1 MSFVL
6 LSVDHI
12 IAIHDEVLE
21 INELQGLA
29 GDKSLE
35 GALSRVDNRL
45 TYGLIDDIY
54 SLAASYATAISQA
67 HCFNDG
73 NKRTAF
79 QVLELVLDLNGIQVI
94 WDVEAVGQKIVLLSQ
109 SKLDEADLAQWLR
122 RVIVSI
128 LKISRRAITR
138 ISNVW
143 WRINQVN
150 LT

>member
-1 MSFVL
+1 MSFLL

-21 INELQGLA
+21 PNEPQGMA

-45 TYGLIDDIY
+45 KYCLIDDIY
-54 SLAASYATAISQA
+54 SLAACYATAVSQP

-79 QVLELVLDLNGIQVI
+79 QVMDLILDLNGINVI
-94 WDVEAVGQKIVLLSQ
+94 WDVAAVGQKIVLLSQ

-122 RVIVSI
+122 QAVV
-128 LKISRRAITR
+128 
-138 ISNVW
+138 
-143 WRINQVN
+143 
-150 LT
+150 

>member
-1 MSFVL
+1 MSFIL
-6 LSVDHI
+6 LTGEHV

-21 INELQGLA
+21 PNELQGMA

-45 TYGLIDDIY
+45 KYGLIEDIY

-79 QVLELVLDLNGIQVI
+79 QVMDIILDLNGVNTI
-94 WDVEAVGQKIVLLSQ
+94 WDVEEVGQKIVLLSQ

-122 RVIVSI
+122 RVAV
-128 LKISRRAITR
+128 
-138 ISNVW
+138 
-143 WRINQVN
+143 
-150 LT
+150 

>member
-1 MSFVL
+1 MSFIL

-21 INELQGLA
+21 PSELQGMA
-29 GDKSLE
+29 DDKSLE

-45 TYGLIDDIY
+45 KYGLIDDIY
-54 SLAASYATAISQA
+54 SLAASYAAAISQA

-79 QVLELVLDLNGIQVI
+79 QVMDLILDLNGINVI

-109 SKLDEADLAQWLR
+109 SKLDEADLTQGLR
-122 RVIVSI
+122 QAVV
-128 LKISRRAITR
+128 
-138 ISNVW
+138 
-143 WRINQVN
+143 
-150 LT
+150 

>member
-21 INELQGLA
+21 INELQGLV

-54 SLAASYATAISQA
+54 SLAASYVTAISQA

-109 SKLDEADLAQWLR
+109 SKLDEADFAQWLR
-122 RVIVSI
+122 R
-128 LKISRRAITR
+128 AMG
-138 ISNVW
+138 
-143 WRINQVN
+143 
-150 LT
+150 

>member
-1 MSFVL
+1 MSFLL

-21 INELQGLA
+21 PTELQGMA

-45 TYGLIDDIY
+45 KYGLIEDIY

-79 QVLELVLDLNGIQVI
+79 QVMDIILDLNGVNTI
-94 WDVEAVGQKIVLLSQ
+94 WDVEEVGQKIVLLSQ
-109 SKLDEADLAQWLR
+109 SKLDETDLAQWLR
-122 RVIVSI
+122 RVV
-128 LKISRRAITR
+128 
-138 ISNVW
+138 V
-143 WRINQVN
+143 
-150 LT
+150 

>member
-1 MSFVL
+1 MSFLL

-12 IAIHDEVLE
+12 IAIHGEVLE
-21 INELQGLA
+21 PNELQGMA

-35 GALSRVDNRL
+35 GALSKVDNRL
-45 TYGLIDDIY
+45 NYGLIEDIY
-54 SLAASYATAISQA
+54 SLAACYATAVSQS

-79 QVLELVLDLNGIQVI
+79 QVMDLMLDLNGINVT

-122 RVIVSI
+122 RV
-128 LKISRRAITR
+128 
-138 ISNVW
+138 NV
-143 WRINQVN
+143 
-150 LT
+150 

>member
-1 MSFVL
+1 MSFIL
-6 LSVDHI
+6 LTGEHV

-21 INELQGLA
+21 PNELQGMA

-45 TYGLIDDIY
+45 KYGLIEDIY
-54 SLAASYATAISQA
+54 SLAASYAAAISQA

-79 QVLELVLDLNGIQVI
+79 QVMDIILDINGINAI
-94 WDVEAVGQKIVLLSQ
+94 WDVEEVGQKIVLLSQ

-122 RVIVSI
+122 RVAV
-128 LKISRRAITR
+128 
-138 ISNVW
+138 
-143 WRINQVN
+143 
-150 LT
+150 

>member
-21 INELQGLA
+21 INELQGLV

-109 SKLDEADLAQWLR
+109 SKLDEADFAQWLR
-122 RVIVSI
+122 RVMG
-128 LKISRRAITR
+128 
-138 ISNVW
+138 
-143 WRINQVN
+143 
-150 LT
+150 

>member
-1 MSFVL
+1 MSFLL

-21 INELQGLA
+21 SNELQGMA

-45 TYGLIDDIY
+45 KYCLIDDIY

-79 QVLELVLDLNGIQVI
+79 QMMDIILDLNGINAI
-94 WDVEAVGQKIVLLSQ
+94 WDVEVVGQKIVLLSQ

-122 RVIVSI
+122 RVV
-128 LKISRRAITR
+128 A
-138 ISNVW
+138 
-143 WRINQVN
+143 
-150 LT
+150 

>member
-1 MSFVL
+1 MSFLL

-21 INELQGLA
+21 SSELQGLV

-45 TYGLIDDIY
+45 KYGLIEDIY
-54 SLAASYATAISQA
+54 SLAESYAVAISQA

-79 QVLELVLDLNGIQVI
+79 QVMDLILDLNGVNAV
-94 WDVEAVGQKIVLLSQ
+94 WDVEEVGQKIVLLSQ
-109 SKLDEADLAQWLR
+109 SKLDEVDLAKWLR
-122 RVIVSI
+122 RVIV
-128 LKISRRAITR
+128 
-138 ISNVW
+138 
-143 WRINQVN
+143 
-150 LT
+150 